1 MKKELKLSSCIAVL
15 FAICAFAAG
24 CDKEKSTGD
33 TKADAAA
40 QAVEA
45 KADTTAEAALQPTDM
60 KVGETAKEID
70 AKDPKIWAFLPNVVA
85 EVNGKKITK
94 QDFINYIASQMPNG
108 KLPPMMNEQMLQSL
122 APRMIKSYIDL
133 PLILAA
139 AEKAGFKPSKAAME
153 KALKAQLD
161 KIPAKD
167 LEVFKSQLAA
177 QKKNLDSYIDEIT
190 SNPQAQQSFAI
201 EQYFDKTINSTIK
214 VTDAQAKAFYDKN
227 KNMFKTPA
235 DPEGTIRASHI
246 LITAKKDDKPEA
258 VAAAKKK
265 AADILA
271 QLKKDPKKF
280 EALAQKESACPSGKQ
295 NGSLGAFQKGQ
306 MVPEFEAA
314 AFALKE
320 GQLSD
325 LVQTD
330 FGFHIIRR
338 DAAKKAEIL
347 PFDQVKAS
355 IIENLKA
362 EEFRKKIEALI
373 AKLEKDAN
381 VKIFVN
387 EPVALPAP
395 KAPAAA
401 K

>member
-1 MKKELKLSSCIAVL
+1 
-15 FAICAFAAG
+15 
-24 CDKEKSTGD
+24 
-33 TKADAAA
+33 
-40 QAVEA
+40 
-45 KADTTAEAALQPTDM
+45 
-60 KVGETAKEID
+60 
-70 AKDPKIWAFLPNVVA
+70 
-85 EVNGKKITK
+85 
-94 QDFINYIASQMPNG
+94 
-108 KLPPMMNEQMLQSL
+108 
-122 APRMIKSYIDL
+122 
-133 PLILAA
+133 
-139 AEKAGFKPSKAAME
+139 
-153 KALKAQLD
+153 
-161 KIPAKD
+161 
-167 LEVFKSQLAA
+167 
-177 QKKNLDSYIDEIT
+177 
-190 SNPQAQQSFAI
+190 
-201 EQYFDKTINSTIK
+201 
-214 VTDAQAKAFYDKN
+214 
-227 KNMFKTPA
+227 
-235 DPEGTIRASHI
+235 
-246 LITAKKDDKPEA
+246 
-258 VAAAKKK
+258 
-265 AADILA
+265 
-271 QLKKDPKKF
+271 
-280 EALAQKESACPSGKQ
+280 
-295 NGSLGAFQKGQ
+295 

-395 KAPAAA
+395 KTPAAA